1 MNIYDNSTITLQ
13 HGKLFNDRK
22 NKTYVSEGY
31 ENKISQKINSDKVQ
45 NSINRELVQTYNS
58 TLEKYNNVKDNI
70 LLQAQNYISRT
81 SQSNPYLNKIIFF
94 NSAKNKNAYFY
105 VTNKGIAKWFP
116 SNEIYN
122 SVLGKN
128 GCPKV
133 SDIIKINIPWSK
145 EYTYE
150 GSAIPT
156 IPPLIVGT
164 SMTLNQSCGNE
175 GNNIYA
181 NKMSNNTSTTYQG
194 CFRDDAIHP
203 LMTFIGGSVPA
214 IPSISQIINGTF
226 SQPSLQNDSYK
237 YINSASSVPGWVFNA
252 TLINN
257 SSAWEFIK
265 PYPFGSQCVSIRKT
279 QTISQRIKFNSGT
292 YNISFYACGR
302 NCCDGSGTS
311 NPINVQFNGITISTV
326 TPPVTSWTM
335 YKIPFNVTANGN
347 NTIMFLGTSG
357 SSDRS
362 TAIQNIRIT
371 LTTSL
376 NEPVGSYSYETCKNT
391 AVDGG
396 YQYFAL
402 QSVNPTSET
411 GYCAVSNDII
421 APTKNGPAFIVS
433 AGVMLW
439 QSNTVNNSVNTATLT
454 VQGSLSVL
462 NSSGTSIF
470 STPTKASSKR
480 NIASPSNYIGCYKD
494 NQTRTLEH
502 NNGNRKTLS
511 ECELISSNKKDTYFG
526 LQNATGNGLSECWS
540 NTDYNK
546 ATKLGLATNCKKLPD
561 GTWVGGVWSN
571 AIYKNGEQ
579 NVPYFLILQDD
590 GNMCIYKGSGPQDM
604 QEIVWCSNTSNKQ
617 QEPNP
622 TYRAT
627 NGKYGVNYI
636 NITSSLAVN
645 DFIGSNDGSIYL
657 IMQSDGNLV
666 LYTSKKVSNCKQ
678 LKNGMLGG
686 GSGANAIYKLNNVG
700 VRDKLHKIAYIDQD
714 SNSFVYPGSKIS
726 STSTFNKVNAYNSD
740 NQNIIGGSTS
750 GGSLEACQALCNSNP
765 KCYGVEYNTDIK
777 TCYQKNN
784 TIYSLKP
791 TKLASPSANLYVK
804 NKTVAEGFS
813 TNSIDT
819 IKLNNY
825 ANNNR
830 VFSNDVV
837 STLSKQINSVDKQ
850 ELEQLD
856 SQLLLL
862 SSQLNNTNNNVGNT
876 IVNVD
881 NKSTKTTKLHNLF
894 TKQYYNNL
902 NEINLIN
909 KDMPNYNSISDDSYI
924 KNTASRYIFI
934 MWCILFIVIMVI
946 AIKVYRKF

>member
-13 HGKLFNDRK
+13 QGKIFNDHK
-22 NKTYVSEGY
+22 NKKYLSEGFG
-31 ENKISQKINSDKVQ
+31 NKISQKINNAKVQ

-94 NSAKNKNAYFY
+94 NSAKDKNAYFY

-116 SNEIYN
+116 STEIYN
-122 SVLGKN
+122 SVLGNN
-128 GCPKV
+128 GCPSV
-133 SDIIKINIPWSK
+133 SDIIKIDIPWSN
-145 EYTYE
+145 EYTNE
-150 GSAIPT
+150 GSSIPT

-175 GNNIYA
+175 GNNVYA
-181 NKMSNNTSTTYQG
+181 NNISSDTSATYRG
-194 CFRDDAIHP
+194 CFQDDTTHP
-203 LMTFIGGSVPA
+203 LMTFIGGSVPV

-226 SQPSLQNDSYK
+226 SQPSIQNDSYQ

-252 TLINN
+252 ILINN
-257 SSAWEFIK
+257 SSAWGFIK
-265 PYPFGSQCVSIRKT
+265 PYPFGSQCVSIQKT
-279 QTISQRIKFNSGT
+279 QTISQSIKFNSGT

-347 NTIMFLGTSG
+347 NTIMFSGTT
-357 SSDRS
+357 SSTDRS
-362 TAIQNIRIT
+362 TAIQNINIT
-371 LTTSL
+371 LTSSS
-376 NEPVGSYSYETCKNT
+376 NDPVGSYSYETCKNT

-421 APTKNGPAFIVS
+421 APTKNGQAFIVS
-433 AGVMLW
+433 GGIPLW

-470 STPTKASSKR
+470 STPAQTSSKS
-480 NIASPSNYIGCYKD
+480 NIAIPANYIGCYND
-494 NQTRTLEH
+494 NGSRTLGN
-502 NNGNRKTLS
+502 NNGNGKTISDCALLS
-511 ECELISSNKKDTYFG
+511 TNKKDTYFG
-526 LQNATGNGLSECWS
+526 LQYAQGNGLSECWS
-540 NTDYNK
+540 GTDYNK
-546 ATKLGLATNCKKLPD
+546 ATKLGLATNCRKLSD
-561 GTWVGGVWSN
+561 GTWVGGGWSN
-571 AIYKNGEQ
+571 AIYKNGEPS
-579 NVPYFLILQDD
+579 VPYFLILQDD
-590 GNMCIYKGSGPQDM
+590 GNMCIYKGSGPQDSQGM
-604 QEIVWCSNTSNKQ
+604 IWCSGTSKRQ

-622 TYRAT
+622 IYKAS
-627 NGKYGVNYI
+627 NGKFGLNYI
-636 NITSSLAVN
+636 NTTASLAVG
-645 DFIGSNDGSIYL
+645 DFIGSNDGSIYV

-666 LYTSKKVSNCKQ
+666 LYTSKKISNCKQ

-686 GSGANAIYKLNNVG
+686 GSGANAIYELNHVG
-700 VRDKLHKIAYIDQD
+700 VRNKLQKLAYIDQN
-714 SNSFVYPGSKIS
+714 SNSFVYPDSKIS
-726 STSTFNKVNAYNSD
+726 STSTFNKVNAYKSEDKNL
-740 NQNIIGGSTS
+740 IGGLSS
-750 GGSLEACQALCNSNP
+750 GGTLEACQALCNSNT

-777 TCYQKNN
+777 TCVQKDN
-784 TIYSLKP
+784 TIYSLNP
-791 TKLASPSANLYVK
+791 TNLASPSANLYVK
-804 NKTVAEGFS
+804 NKTVAEGFT

-819 IKLNNY
+819 IRLNNY
-825 ANNNR
+825 ANNNK

-850 ELEQLD
+850 QLEQLD
-856 SQLLLL
+856 SQLSLL
-862 SSQLNNTNNNVGNT
+862 SSQLNNTNNTSGHT

-881 NKSTKTTKLHNLF
+881 NKSTKTAELHNLF
-894 TKQYYNNL
+894 TTQYYNNL
-902 NEINLIN
+902 NKIKLIN
-909 KDMPNYNSISDDSYI
+909 KDMPNYNSITDDSYI
-924 KNTASRYIFI
+924 TNTASRYIFI
-934 MWCILFIVIMVI
+934 MWCILFIVIMLV
-946 AIKVYRKF
+946 AIKVYRNI